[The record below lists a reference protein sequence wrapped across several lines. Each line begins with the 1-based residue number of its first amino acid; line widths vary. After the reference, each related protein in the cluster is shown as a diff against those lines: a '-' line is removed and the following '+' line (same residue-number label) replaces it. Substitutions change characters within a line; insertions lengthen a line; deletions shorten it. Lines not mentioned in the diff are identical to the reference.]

1 MADLAQ
7 ELGRKMPFSAEA
19 EQSVLGSILIDPES
33 FTKIPAIISEQDFY
47 LDEHRKIYAA
57 MQKLFLENRSIDPV
71 TLMDALVHEGVY
83 DHDEA
88 QRYIRLIAEIVPT
101 AANILE
107 YARIVRD
114 QSQLRSLIT
123 ACGEISDNA
132 FSQNDKASVIIGDAE
147 QRIFELAQGKDTRE
161 FEHIKDVLHSTL
173 ANLKVIQ
180 NEGIDSMTVKTGF
193 SGLDD
198 LLVGMGNS
206 DLVLVGARPGMG
218 KTSFTLNVATQVARN
233 FANRE
238 DDKDKCVCIFSLEM
252 SNEQLVTRLLSSEA
266 LVDSKSLRSGKLSQD
281 DWKKLAEAAM
291 LLSKTNIY
299 VDDTTDL
306 TITGMK
312 AKLRRMRNL
321 GLVVIDYLQLMKSDR
336 RIDNRVNEVADIS
349 RNLKIMAKELNVP
362 VITCAQL
369 SRGPEE
375 NGKGRRPVLSD
386 LRDSGAI
393 EQDADIVMFLF
404 REGYYNETPENKDLV
419 EVIVAKNRHG
429 GTGTAEMNWI
439 GQFTKF
445 TTRELRDDAP
455 PM

>member
-1 MADLAQ
+1 
-7 ELGRKMPFSAEA
+7 
-19 EQSVLGSILIDPES
+19 
-33 FTKIPAIISEQDFY
+33 
-47 LDEHRKIYAA
+47 
-57 MQKLFLENRSIDPV
+57 
-71 TLMDALVHEGVY
+71 
-83 DHDEA
+83 
-88 QRYIRLIAEIVPT
+88 
-101 AANILE
+101 
-107 YARIVRD
+107 
-114 QSQLRSLIT
+114 
-123 ACGEISDNA
+123 
-132 FSQNDKASVIIGDAE
+132 
-147 QRIFELAQGKDTRE
+147 
-161 FEHIKDVLHSTL
+161 
-173 ANLKVIQ
+173 
-180 NEGIDSMTVKTGF
+180 
-193 SGLDD
+193 
-198 LLVGMGNS
+198 
-206 DLVLVGARPGMG
+206 
-218 KTSFTLNVATQVARN
+218 
-233 FANRE
+233 
-238 DDKDKCVCIFSLEM
+238 M

-266 LVDSKSLRSGKLSQD
+266 LVDSKALRSGKLSQD